1 VAKPPGVFLLEGAWS
16 SKLTAT
22 DTMLPLL
29 TYLRDSQVISSVAHR
44 YVDTKEGL
52 IDAAKKWGQKQY
64 EHLSLGYFG
73 FHGDPGTV
81 WLGRTQVGLE
91 ELADVLAKRCRN
103 RVIYFG
109 SCAVLAGKAQ
119 AAEYFLKTTGA
130 RAVIGY
136 TKRVDWMESSAFD
149 LLLFDALTRYQR
161 LRSAENW
168 LTKTYPDITG
178 RLGLRVLHRA
188 PAKASA

>member
-1 VAKPPGVFLLEGAWS
+1 MAKPPGVFLLEGAWS

-52 IDAAKKWGQKQY
+52 LDAAQKWGQKQY
-64 EHLSLGYFG
+64 DHLSLGYFG
-73 FHGDPGTV
+73 FHGDPGAL
-81 WLGRTQVGLE
+81 WLGRTCVELE
-91 ELADVLAKRCRN
+91 ELADVLAKRCQN
-103 RVIYFG
+103 RIVYFG
-109 SCAVLAGKAQ
+109 SCAVFRGKAT

-136 TKRVDWMESSAFD
+136 TKYVDWVESSAFD

-161 LRSAENW
+161 LRAAENW
-168 LTKTYPDITG
+168 LNKTYPDIVG
-178 RLGLRVLHRA
+178 RLGVRFLHRA
-188 PAKASA
+188 VNRRAA